1 MKVISSDVIYGL
13 FTVTVDAYNHGK
25 KNNDIITDNFG
36 RKFKIESVAM
46 TNSHEDTTFVL
57 TPLDGKMNIGEYV
70 E

>member
-1 MKVISSDVIYGL
+1 MKIMSQETIFGL
-13 FTVTVDAYNHGK
+13 FTVTVDTHNHGK
-25 KNNDIITDNFG
+25 KIGDTITDNYG

-57 TPLDGKMNIGEYV
+57 QPADEKMVIGEYV

>member
-1 MKVISSDVIYGL
+1 MKVISSDIIYEL

-25 KNNDIITDNFG
+25 KNGDIITDDSG

-46 TNSHEDTTFVL
+46 TNSHKDTTFVL
-57 TPLDGKMNIGEYV
+57 KPLDGKMKIGEYV